1 MRLETIEL
9 DEAHC
14 FSSSF
19 LDYIN
24 SNAKLKKFYNLDPTI
39 DNFEEQLKNKHFSKH
54 QRNVLHNVLLQQ
66 YDGLIITSTTQ
77 ANIDSLTDENTF
89 TVTTGH
95 QLNIFTGPL
104 YFIYKIVT
112 TINTAKSLKA
122 KYPTYNFVPV
132 YWMASEDH
140 DFEEISYFR
149 LEGKKY
155 QWDADQKGAV
165 GRFNPKSLKNILEAL
180 PGKTEIFQK
189 AYLEHETLAEAVR
202 YYVNALFEEQ
212 GLVIIDAD
220 NKELKGAFSKVMQED
235 IVNNGV
241 KPIVDNTNDAL
252 ANEGYSSQVYARDI
266 NFFYLDG
273 DIRSRIV
280 KEENRYN
287 VLDSSISFSEKEMM
301 DLITNSPEKLSLNV
315 ILRPLYQEMIL
326 PNLAYIGGPSEV
338 TYWLQLKDVFEKFNT
353 SFPLLMP
360 RNYGLIV
367 DSNTNKKMNK
377 INFGFKDWFLNV
389 QDTIKLYVVNNTE
402 QIISYNEEI
411 EKLKS
416 VYEQANEVAH
426 KIDPSLGQ
434 HLKALEV
441 KATNL
446 LSKAEKKL
454 IRAEKKNHATKIKQI
469 EAVKSLLFP
478 NDNLQERTDNF
489 LNFYN
494 NNPHFIDELLKH
506 FDPFNYKF
514 HILIED

>member
-9 DEAHC
+9 EETHC

-19 LDYIN
+19 LDYIKG
-24 SNAKLKKFYNLDPTI
+24 NAKLKKFYNLDPVI
-39 DNFEEQLKNKHFSKH
+39 DNFEEQIKNKRFTKN
-54 QRNVLHNVLLQQ
+54 QRAVLHSALLQQ
-66 YDGLIITSTTQ
+66 YNGFEVTSTTQ
-77 ANIDSLTDENTF
+77 LNIDSLADENTF

-112 TINTAKSLKA
+112 TINTAKSLKI
-122 KYPTYNFVPV
+122 KYPKYNFVPV

-155 QWDADQKGAV
+155 QWDTDQKGAV
-165 GRFNPKSLKNILEAL
+165 GRFNPKSLKNILDVL
-180 PGKTEIFQK
+180 PGNTEIFQK
-189 AYLEHETLAEAVR
+189 AYLEHDSLAQAVR
-202 YYVNALFEEQ
+202 YYVNVLFREQ

-220 NKELKGAFSKVMQED
+220 NKDLKSTFSDVMQED
-235 IVNNGV
+235 IINNSV
-241 KPIVDNTNDAL
+241 KPIVDTTNDAL
-252 ANEGYSSQVYARDI
+252 ATEGYSSQVYARDI

-280 KEENRYN
+280 KEENAYN
-287 VLDSSISFSEKEMM
+287 VLDTSISFSEKEMM
-301 DLITNSPEKLSLNV
+301 ELIANSPEKLSPNV

-338 TYWLQLKDVFEKFNT
+338 TYWLQLKGVFEKFQIP
-353 SFPLLMP
+353 FPLLMP

-377 INFGFKDWFLNV
+377 INFSFKDWFLKL
-389 QDTIKLYVVNNTE
+389 QDSIKLYVVNNTE

-411 EKLKS
+411 EKLKA
-416 VYEQANEVAH
+416 VYEQANEVAR

-441 KATNL
+441 KATSL

-454 IRAEKKNHATKIKQI
+454 IRAEKKNHASKINQI
-469 EAVKSLLFP
+469 EDIKSRLFP

-494 NNPHFIDELLKH
+494 NNPLFIEELLKH